1 MVRVFGEEEYSTSK
15 DKGQREKGK
24 SIVLFAELVYDE
36 FMDHVKKLFRLSHPY
51 DTAKSNDLFVKAMR
65 ENCAWHYDRCP
76 AYRAILER
84 EHFKPEMIQTYDDL
98 AKIPYIP
105 TLYFKHHE
113 LASEPDKKMILKV
126 TSSGTSGQ
134 NQSKIGYDV
143 YTILRDWEMVK
154 RLFRYHKVWSLKPT
168 HFVVFGYQPHK
179 GNNKA
184 IAKSSWGFTFT
195 SPALSKDYAI
205 RWVNGDYKVD
215 LENIEKKLIR
225 YAKGHHQV
233 RSLGFPAYTYFLLQE
248 MKAHGVHVK
257 LPKGSKMTLGGGW
270 KQFYAQACSK
280 QEFYDL
286 AHEVLGLEEK
296 DIIEFFGAVEHPIMW
311 TTCEKHH
318 FHVPV
323 YARVI
328 IRDPDTFAPLPPGKM
343 GLINL
348 LTPLS
353 HAAPLTS
360 IVTDD
365 LGILHEEECGCGIHS
380 PYLEIVGRVGLEDIK
395 TCAAG
400 AEELL
405 KGAKS

>member
-1 MVRVFGEEEYSTSK
+1 MR
-15 DKGQREKGK
+15 
-24 SIVLFAELVYDE
+24 
-36 FMDHVKKLFRLSHPY
+36 HPY
-51 DTAKSNDLFVKAMR
+51 ATAQSDELFVKAMR
-65 ENCAWHYDRCP
+65 ENCAWHYEHCP
-76 AYRAILER
+76 SYKAILDKKGFR
-84 EHFKPEMIQTYDDL
+84 PEMIQTSADL
-98 AKIPYIP
+98 VKIPFIP
-105 TLYFKHHE
+105 TLYFKHHY
-113 LASEPDKKMILKV
+113 LASLKDSKMILKV
-126 TSSGTSGQ
+126 TSSGTSGM

-154 RLFRYHKVWSLKPT
+154 HLFHYHKVWSLKPT

-184 IAKSSWGFTFT
+184 IAKSAWGFTFT

-205 RWVNGDYKVD
+205 RWINGEYQVD
-215 LENIEKKLIR
+215 LPAIEKKLIR

-233 RSLGFPAYTYFLLQE
+233 RSLGFPAYTYFLLKE
-248 MKAHGVHVK
+248 MKAHGVHVQ

-270 KQFYAQACSK
+270 KQFYAEACSK

-286 AHEVLGLEEK
+286 AHEVLGLKET

-328 IRDPDTFAPLPPGKM
+328 IRDPDTFEEVPHGQM

-348 LTPLS
+348 LTPVS
-353 HAAPLTS
+353 KAAPLTS
-360 IVTDD
+360 VMTDD
-365 LGILHEEECGCGIHS
+365 LGILHDEPCECGIAS

-400 AEELL
+400 ADDLL
-405 KGAKS
+405 KGKTS